1 MDVLRGGAAKMVS
14 YNKLRHL
21 LIDKKMNKND
31 LRKASGVSTTTMAK
45 LTKGQSVTTD
55 VLLKICKVLDC
66 DFADIMEIDKSEQL
80 ESNGGDYRCSTLSR
94 TVSSTSAS

>member
-1 MDVLRGGAAKMVS
+1 MVS
-14 YNKLRHL
+14 YNKLWHL

-55 VLLKICKVLDC
+55 VLLKICKILDC
-66 DFADIMEIDKSEQL
+66 DFADIMEIDKSEQH
-80 ESNGGDYRCSTLSR
+80 
-94 TVSSTSAS
+94 